1 MFITKKHL
9 SRRTFLRG
17 AGVTL
22 TLPFLEAMVP
32 AQTPLARTAA
42 NPRAKFGFIY
52 VPMGSIMKQW
62 TPEQAGAGFEFSPI
76 LKPLEPFREN
86 VVVVSGLHNSG
97 EPGHSVSSA
106 TFLSG
111 AIPHKGNV
119 LKLNTTVDQVIA
131 QKIGQD
137 TTFPSLEFA
146 TEDHS
151 SRLGSC
157 AGDFLCSYMST
168 VSWRTPTQPLP
179 MELNPRVVFERMF
192 GGDAATA
199 EQRSLQLSQST
210 SILDAVRGSL
220 KDLSKGLGPQD
231 VAKLN
236 EYLENVREI
245 ERQIIQGEKQR
256 AEYQVETPE
265 TPSGIPE
272 DWVKH
277 VKLMFDL
284 QALAFQGNMTRVQSF
299 MLSRELSTLSYP
311 FLGVNDGHHP
321 ISHNNNV
328 PEQVTK
334 KAKVDTFHLSLFADY
349 LRKLKSM
356 QDGEGTVFDNVVYAY
371 GSGMSNG
378 NQHIHTNLPMVL
390 VGGAAGRLKGDRHI
404 KVKEGSTPASN
415 LWLSMINMAG
425 GEMAKYG
432 ESNGRLEL

>member
-9 SRRTFLRG
+9 SRRTFLHG

-22 TLPFLEAMVP
+22 ALPFLESMVP

-62 TPEQAGAGFEFSPI
+62 IPEQGGVGFEFSPI

-119 LKLNTTVDQVIA
+119 LKLNTTVDQMIA
-131 QKIGQD
+131 QKIGQGA
-137 TTFPSLEFA
+137 TFPSMEFA

-151 SRLGSC
+151 SHLGSC
-157 AGDFLCSYMST
+157 AGDYLCSYMST

-192 GGDAATA
+192 GGDASSKEERA
-199 EQRSLQLSQST
+199 LQLSQST
-210 SILDAVRGSL
+210 SILDGVMDNIKG
-220 KDLSKGLGPQD
+220 LSKGLGPKD

-236 EYLENVREI
+236 EYFENVREI

-256 AEYQVETPE
+256 AEHSIETPD

-277 VKLMFDL
+277 VRLMFDL
-284 QALAFQGNMTRVQSF
+284 QALAFQGAMTRVQSF

-311 FLGVNDGHHP
+311 FLGVQDGHHP

-328 PEQVTK
+328 PEQVAK
-334 KAKVDTFHLSLFADY
+334 KAKVDTFHLSLFSDY
-349 LRKLKSM
+349 LRKLQSI
-356 QDGEGTVFDNVVYAY
+356 QEGDGTVFDHVLYAY

-390 VGGAAGRLKGDRHI
+390 VGGAAGALKGNKHI
-404 KVKEGSTPASN
+404 HVKEGSTPASN
-415 LWLSMINMAG
+415 LWLSVINMAG
-425 GEMAKYG
+425 VAIDKYG
-432 ESNGRLEL
+432 ESNGRIEL